1 MSKRPILPLHVLV
14 VLAAIQAFPVMAAT
28 QVKVLM
34 SGGFATAYK
43 QVLPE
48 FERST
53 GIKVTTGTGASQ
65 GAGPDT
71 IAAQLAR
78 GEPVDVVILSR
89 EGLDQLIVDGRI
101 TKGTDRDLA
110 ETPMGVAV
118 RSGAPKPDISSLEA
132 FKKSLVSAKAV
143 AYPGSTTGLFMTGTL
158 FPRLGIADEIARKVT
173 ITTRG
178 AAAVALV
185 ATGEA
190 ELALQPVSELVHQPG
205 VDFVGVFPPEAQY
218 ISVFSAAVVAS
229 SREKVA
235 SLRLIEFLGS
245 DRATA
250 AIRNSGMERTKP
262 R

>member
-158 FPRLGIADEIARKVT
+158 FPRLGIADEIAR
-173 ITTRG
+173 
-178 AAAVALV
+178 
-185 ATGEA
+185 
-190 ELALQPVSELVHQPG
+190 
-205 VDFVGVFPPEAQY
+205 
-218 ISVFSAAVVAS
+218 
-229 SREKVA
+229 
-235 SLRLIEFLGS
+235 
-245 DRATA
+245 
-250 AIRNSGMERTKP
+250 
-262 R
+262 